1 MALYKIVFMVQLMA
15 AEGLLSFRLEHMPR
29 FRFRAALAMVLGVG
43 AAALI
48 PVLQYNAWYASAMF
62 FLLFGVSLLLLRL
75 CYDEPWGNLLF
86 CGIAGYT
93 AQHLAYLCYTALNEV
108 TGLDDV
114 FGMIVVP
121 YSSESFNLDQG
132 ALLQLVIYL
141 DCYFLVYG
149 IVFDL
154 FDDKLRG
161 NHQLYLGRT
170 SMVCLSGLLIGAD
183 VIFNMVTNY
192 YTTEFASLILERV
205 YNILRCLLILAML
218 YNQLASRR
226 MKAELDSV
234 RHIVEQGRSRYELA
248 KRSTD
253 LINMKYHDLRHQSQ
267 LLRSQG
273 EVARQQSQEL
283 EAVLQDYASIVHTGN
298 EVLDVILTEKTL
310 LCQTKQIQ
318 LTAMAQGEGLG
329 FVKAHHLYALLGNA
343 IDNAIEAVEQLP
355 QEQRI
360 ISLFVRSA
368 GQLVHIHVENP
379 CAGPVNMR
387 GGLPLTSKADRDLHG
402 FGMLSMRTIAEQY
415 GGTLNVQVEDDVF
428 SLDVMLCAPQ
438 EEPA

>member
-1 MALYKIVFMVQLMA
+1 M
-15 AEGLLSFRLEHMPR
+15 
-29 FRFRAALAMVLGVG
+29 
-43 AAALI
+43 
-48 PVLQYNAWYASAMF
+48 
-62 FLLFGVSLLLLRL
+62 
-75 CYDEPWGNLLF
+75 
-86 CGIAGYT
+86 
-93 AQHLAYLCYTALNEV
+93 
-108 TGLDDV
+108 
-114 FGMIVVP
+114 
-121 YSSESFNLDQG
+121 
-132 ALLQLVIYL
+132 
-141 DCYFLVYG
+141 
-149 IVFDL
+149 
-154 FDDKLRG
+154 
-161 NHQLYLGRT
+161 
-170 SMVCLSGLLIGAD
+170 
-183 VIFNMVTNY
+183 
-192 YTTEFASLILERV
+192 
-205 YNILRCLLILAML
+205 
-218 YNQLASRR
+218 
-226 MKAELDSV
+226 
-234 RHIVEQGRSRYELA
+234 
-248 KRSTD
+248 
-253 LINMKYHDLRHQSQ
+253 
-267 LLRSQG
+267 
-273 EVARQQSQEL
+273 
-283 EAVLQDYASIVHTGN
+283 LQDYASIVHTGN